1 MKQEIIKNKNRVLK
15 LMFLAI
21 AFLFANGCRVSEI
34 REIKIDM
41 HDANLEDTMCVSI
54 IESVLKNKSQAGKDV
69 EVTVLPAE
77 NAILVKYDAMLVGRK
92 NLEDALAM
100 NGFNAGEYKADES
113 RRSTLPN
120 NCFKKGDTVK

>member
-1 MKQEIIKNKNRVLK
+1 MKSIIYKNIKK
-15 LMFLAI
+15 I
-21 AFLFANGCRVSEI
+21 AFGLILSSVILFVNGCRVSEMC
-34 REIKIDM
+34 EIKIDM

-54 IESVLKNKSQAGKDV
+54 IESVLKNKSQAGKNV
-69 EVTVLPAE
+69 EVTALPAE

-100 NGFNAGEYKADES
+100 NGFNAGEYKADEG

-120 NCFKKGDTVK
+120 NCFKKGDTKE

>member
-1 MKQEIIKNKNRVLK
+1 MKNTLNKYTKKILK
-15 LMFLAI
+15 FVALAI
-21 AFLFANGCRVSEI
+21 IVLFANGCRVSEI

-54 IESVLKNKSQAGKDV
+54 IESILKNKSQAGKDV
-69 EVTVLPAE
+69 EVTVLHAE

-120 NCFKKGDTVK
+120 NCFKKGDAVK